1 MKKSLAISLLVGG
14 VAMGVYAHQITSIAE
29 VNKMNTEVFVQRT
42 APTAGEQA
50 ALRKQGNTIV
60 NYALNKGP
68 KAWKSLY
75 TSGFR
80 RVVVN
85 VDRKFFS
92 DKDNLDMGCYRVF
105 LEYQLHTTY
114 PNQRVSDIRLKRVKA
129 TSATRGDVVLEY
141 TWETDDYEGGST
153 YHKELRTLKMRKEQG
168 KWLIDDILVG
178 GESAKKYLKSTLA
191 YDIFC

>member
-1 MKKSLAISLLVGG
+1 MKKCLAISLLVGG
-14 VAMGVYAHQITSIAE
+14 VAVGVYAHQIAPRAE
-29 VNKMNTEVFVQRT
+29 VNKTNTEVCAECA
-42 APTAGEQA
+42 APTAEEQA
-50 ALRKQGNTIV
+50 DLRRQGNTIV

-75 TSGFR
+75 TSDFR
-80 RVVVN
+80 RAVAN

-92 DKDNLDMGCYRVF
+92 DENNMDMGCYRVF
-105 LEYQLHTTY
+105 LEYQLRTTY
-114 PNQRVSDIRLKRVKA
+114 INQRVSDIRLKRVKA

-178 GESAKKYLKSTLA
+178 GESAKKYFKSRLV